1 MDLETHI
8 CGILGLVCGVW
19 LFRLTVYKTLRIIA
33 LASTTIIAFC
43 YISNV
48 LDIRIYEVSGSSMEP
63 TLQDGQ
69 TTVAYK
75 GTLDRGDIVQLLD
88 PSGDGTK
95 WVKRLIGVPGDRIAV
110 WGNYVE
116 VNGVPDPTS
125 EKYKKSLLK
134 PKVFVLYCNE
144 YFVCGDN
151 RSVSWD
157 SRYVGK
163 IKRELILT
171 ETLFSF

>member
-1 MDLETHI
+1 MGIELHI
-8 CGILGLVCGVW
+8 YGILGVIFGVV
-19 LFRLTVYKTLRIIA
+19 LYRLTSYKSVRILAVVCATMISFVYMSN
-33 LASTTIIAFC
+33 LAG
-43 YISNV
+43 
-48 LDIRIYEVSGSSMEP
+48 IRIYEVSGSSMEP

-69 TTVAYK
+69 TLIAYK

-88 PSGDGTK
+88 PSGGGSK

-116 VNGVPDPTS
+116 VNGVPDTTS
-125 EKYKKSLLK
+125 VKYQKSTLRPRL
-134 PKVFVLYCNE
+134 FVLQYNE

-151 RSVSWD
+151 RAVSLD

-163 IKRELILT
+163 INRKLILT

>member
-1 MDLETHI
+1 MDLEMHLS
-8 CGILGLVCGVW
+8 GILGIACGVW
-19 LFRLTVYKTLRIIA
+19 LFRLTAYKALRIMA
-33 LASTTIIAFC
+33 LASTTIIALL
-43 YISNV
+43 YVSQL
-48 LDIRIYEVSGSSMEP
+48 LDLRIYEVSGSSMEP
-63 TLQDGQ
+63 TLQSGQ
-69 TTVAYK
+69 TMVAYK
-75 GTLDRGDIVQLLD
+75 GTLERGDIVQLLD

-110 WGNYVE
+110 WRNYVE
-116 VNGVPDPTS
+116 VNGVPDTTS
-125 EKYKKSLLK
+125 KNYQKSLLK
-134 PKVFVLYCNE
+134 PKLFVLYCNE

-151 RSVSWD
+151 RKVSWD

>member
-1 MDLETHI
+1 MDLEMHI
-8 CGILGLVCGVW
+8 TGIVGIVFGIW
-19 LFRLTVYKTLRIIA
+19 LFRLTVYKFLRLVA
-33 LASTTIIAFC
+33 LISTTIIAFL
-43 YISNV
+43 YISNA

-69 TTVAYK
+69 TMIAYK
-75 GTLDRGDIVQLLD
+75 GTLDRGDIVQMLD

-95 WVKRLIGVPGDRIAV
+95 WVKRIIGMPGDRIAV

-125 EKYKKSLLK
+125 ENYQKSLLK
-134 PKVFVLYCNE
+134 PRVFVLYGNE

-151 RSVSWD
+151 RDVSWD